1 VKRSY
6 MIAGL
11 LVAAAV
17 AYLLV
22 SNTGTT
28 ANFFLTIEEFRA
40 LGTTVQNRSLTVSG
54 AVIGESIHY
63 DPSIPQVTFTIVQIP
78 GDPKEIAARGG
89 LANVLAAAVNDPGAA
104 RMDVV
109 YGGVKP
115 DLLQHEAQAIVRG
128 HPQSDGS
135 FYADDL
141 LLKCPSRY
149 AEDIPAQIED

>member
-6 MIAGL
+6 VIAGL

-17 AYLLV
+17 LYLIV
-22 SNTGTT
+22 SSTGTT

-40 LGTTVQNRSLTVSG
+40 LGDTGQDRNVTVSG
-54 AVIGESIHY
+54 AVIGESIDY
-63 DPSIPQVTFTIVQIP
+63 DPSIPQVTFTMVQIP
-78 GDPKEIAARGG
+78 GDVKEITAAGG
-89 LANVLAAAVNDPGAA
+89 LATVLAAAVRDPDAH
-104 RMDVV
+104 RMQVV
-109 YGGVKP
+109 YPGVKP

-128 HPQSDGS
+128 HLQPDGS

-149 AEDIPAQIED
+149 AEDLPAQIED